1 MVEGVASFYSFLSLT
16 PKGRNTIRLC
26 GNIVDR
32 FSRLDSVQAAFVAE
46 LGIKMGQAS
55 HDRVFHLG
63 QTPCTDLCDQAV
75 HNLDI
80 TYKWFSTCTVNDETV
95 TDNKSRWVCHG
106 SF

>member
-55 HDRVFHLG
+55 HDRVFQLG
-63 QTPCTDLCDQAV
+63 QTPCTDLCEQADAAIIDDKAV
-75 HNLDI
+75 I
-80 TYKWFSTCTVNDETV
+80 APPT
-95 TDNKSRWVCHG
+95 G
-106 SF
+106 SASSS